1 MKEQKKVSVI
11 IRTCNRPE
19 VLRRALNSIKK
30 QTYANIET
38 VVVEDGPNLSEKM
51 LREEFTDLNLLYQS
65 TGEKQGRT
73 KVGNLGLSLCTGEYF
88 NFLDDDD
95 ILYSDHIEVLVKLLN
110 NCSAVAA
117 YTIAEEGQ
125 IVRDRNNPAVFK
137 EKRTIVRYKQPFN
150 RLLLYS
156 FNYLPIQSV
165 LFSRKLYDKLGGF
178 DESLDILEDWD
189 LWIRYSTMGDF
200 VFEPKITSK
209 YYVPFRGKNKAS
221 RGKGMDAALKQVE
234 QKFASYPIVCDVR
247 SLRKDMDY
255 VINVYNQKGI
265 LYYMK
270 QVWNFFVYGER

>member
-95 ILYSDHIEVLVKLLN
+95 ILYFDHIEVLVKLLN

-221 RGKGMDAALKQVE
+221 RGRGMDAALKQVE

>member
-1 MKEQKKVSVI
+1 MEEQKKVSVI

-221 RGKGMDAALKQVE
+221 RGRGMDAALKQVE

>member
-1 MKEQKKVSVI
+1 MEEQKKVSVI

>member
-221 RGKGMDAALKQVE
+221 RGRGMDAALKQVE

>member
-209 YYVPFRGKNKAS
+209 YYVPVRGKNKAS